1 MIDDLF
7 KLNRNTIQH
16 LPNYSGETLWPFGLR
31 SASSVLF
38 LSKAKE
44 TAFGNCFSVA
54 GYSLNQW
61 TDY

>member
-7 KLNRNTIQH
+7 KLNGNTIQH

-38 LSKAKE
+38 CQKPKRLRLE
-44 TAFGNCFSVA
+44 IVFQLQDIV
-54 GYSLNQW
+54 
-61 TDY
+61 